1 MITIIKILLG
11 LYTKIYFSAYS
22 IDFSFV
28 KPLYDLD
35 RSKKKLSVLLNTKK
49 NKNILND
56 YSFYSENLLLHKFL
70 NLFAKNKFSIILKV
84 YLNVLILKIIVS
96 YGKYDVLISGSTGLI
111 SFSRNKKK
119 LHIHIIH
126 SMASLHTI
134 YFHNSFYFYDYI
146 FLTNF
151 KQLEELNLLKVK
163 DKNINASGKIMG
175 YVDFKYN
182 NFYFKKKD
190 LNILIAPSWF
200 QPDSFNNILQN
211 HIINN
216 LLSINNIGV
225 IYLRPHPGLS
235 SNQLESIKEI
245 LKIFDSK
252 INIQLS
258 IGNSIQVDFQRSD
271 LMITDCS
278 GVGIQYALQ
287 NLTPTF
293 FIKETPTK
301 QNNKYFIDSNIKSL
315 ERDLSFNFGLE
326 VFFEKDQLH
335 LNKLIS
341 KYLKSKK
348 IQLEWKEKLLN
359 SRRIFLKDSSNYP
372 VDALKMIDKL
382 LLEKKY
388 ERYR

>member
-1 MITIIKILLG
+1 MVTIIKIIFG
-11 LYTKIYFSAYS
+11 YYTKIYFSAYS
-22 IDFSFV
+22 IDYSFI

-35 RSKKKLSVLLNTKK
+35 QSKKKLSILLNTKK
-49 NKNILND
+49 NKNSLDD
-56 YSFYSENLLLHKFL
+56 YFFYSENLLLHKFL
-70 NLFAKNKFSIILKV
+70 NLFTNNKISTTLKV
-84 YLNVLILKIIVS
+84 YLNVFILKIIVS

-111 SFSRNKKK
+111 NFRRNRKK

-146 FLTNF
+146 FLTNQ
-151 KQLEELNLLKVK
+151 KQLEELNLLKDK
-163 DKNINASGKIMG
+163 DKNLNASGKIMG
-175 YVDFKYN
+175 YVDFNYN

-200 QPDSFNNILQN
+200 RPDSFNNILQN

-216 LLSINNIGV
+216 LLSIKNIDI
-225 IYLRPHPGLS
+225 IYIRPHPGLS
-235 SNQLESIKEI
+235 SNQLKSIE
-245 LKIFDSK
+245 KIINLYDSK
-252 INIQLS
+252 IKIQLS
-258 IGNSIQVDFQRSD
+258 IGNSIQFDFQRSD
-271 LMITDCS
+271 IMITDCS

-301 QNNKYFIDSNIKSL
+301 QNNKYFIDSKIKSL
-315 ERDLSFNFGLE
+315 ERDLSFNFGIN

-341 KYLKSKK
+341 KYITSKK
-348 IQLEWKEKLLN
+348 NQLEWKDKLLN
-359 SRRIFLKDSSNYP
+359 SRKIFLKDSSNYP
-372 VDALKMIDKL
+372 FDALKMIDNL
-382 LLEKKY
+382 LLEKQT
-388 ERYR
+388 